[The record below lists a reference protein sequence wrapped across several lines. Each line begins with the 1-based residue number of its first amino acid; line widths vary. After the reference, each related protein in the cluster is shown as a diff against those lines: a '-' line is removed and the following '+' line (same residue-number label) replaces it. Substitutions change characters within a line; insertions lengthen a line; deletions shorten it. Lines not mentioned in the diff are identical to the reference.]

1 MGWFL
6 LLLENLTGSDS
17 TISTTILK
25 ITYGINIEDE
35 DNKLI
40 DKVNTALDG
49 ITQVMV
55 PGRFAVDYIPLLEH
69 VPAWFPGA
77 GFHAEF
83 ERLRNQLGHF
93 KRLLFT
99 SRSTETVC

>member
-1 MGWFL
+1 M
-6 LLLENLTGSDS
+6 
-17 TISTTILK
+17 
-25 ITYGINIEDE
+25 
-35 DNKLI
+35 I

-77 GFHAEF
+77 GFK
-83 ERLRNQLGHF
+83 RNAKKWKICRRVFPEALA
-93 KRLLFT
+93 
-99 SRSTETVC
+99 SSWI